1 MGSTEEHQDQRLVDQ
16 QGRMAPGR
24 TYDILLCDAE
34 ESNRQRWPHALIS
47 RLQQT
52 RVGVFADARSALTS
66 FTRARFDAVV
76 CGTMLA
82 DTDCWR
88 FIRMVRSGRFGGFPD
103 TPVFVSC
110 SPEEEAALQPM
121 LDPHTRLIPS
131 DDAETIAEH
140 VSTFG
145 VNRIL
150 ASVLVIEDEKEAAHA
165 AERALEKHFE
175 VELAHSGDIG
185 LQAWRSRRHN
195 LVLLDL
201 MLPGVPGTE
210 VLKSILADEPDQ
222 PVMIITA
229 LSATERHQDLML
241 AGATE
246 FLAKPLDLHYLA
258 ASCQRVLRD
267 RACLTGAAAALGH
280 AQAFEQLAARVHAAS
295 YTLRSGRTAEAT
307 RHLEQAL
314 RACRTKGPS
323 DDQWATLLEEFSF
336 PRGLPG

>member
-1 MGSTEEHQDQRLVDQ
+1 MQEH
-16 QGRMAPGR
+16 GRMSAGR

-34 ESNRQRWPHALIS
+34 ESNRQRWPYALIS
-47 RLQQT
+47 RLHQS

-76 CGTMLA
+76 CGTALA

-103 TPVFVSC
+103 TPVFIAC
-110 SPEEEAALQPM
+110 SPEESAALQPM
-121 LDPHTRLIPS
+121 LDLHTQLIPS
-131 DDAETIAEH
+131 DDAEIIAEH
-140 VSTFG
+140 VAIFE
-145 VNRIL
+145 VNRVL
-150 ASVLVIEDEKEAAHA
+150 ASVLIIEDEELAAQA
-165 AERALEKHFE
+165 AARALEKHFE
-175 VELAHSGDIG
+175 VELAHSGDVG
-185 LQAWRSRRHN
+185 LEAWRSRRHE

-201 MLPGVPGTE
+201 MLPGMPGTD
-210 VLKSILADEPDQ
+210 VLKSILADDPDQ

-229 LSATERHQDLML
+229 LSAAERHQDLMF

-258 ASCQRVLRD
+258 ASCHRVLRD
-267 RACLTGAAAALGH
+267 RACLAGAAAALGH

-314 RACRTKGPS
+314 RACRTRGPS
-323 DDQWATLLEEFSF
+323 DDQWAALLDEFSF
-336 PRGLPG
+336 PRGPPG